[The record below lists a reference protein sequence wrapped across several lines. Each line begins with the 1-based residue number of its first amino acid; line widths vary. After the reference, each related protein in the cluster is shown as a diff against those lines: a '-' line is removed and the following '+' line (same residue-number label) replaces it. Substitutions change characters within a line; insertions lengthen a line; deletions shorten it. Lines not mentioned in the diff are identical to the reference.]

1 MSVAAVYLDASA
13 LVKLVIA
20 EPESP
25 ALIAY
30 LASRPDRATSV
41 ISRIETTRAVAR
53 RGPPTV
59 SQLARVLE
67 RLVLIDLDAAVVA
80 RAAELEPPSVRTL
93 DAIHLASAL
102 ELGDDLA
109 GFVTYDSRLAD
120 AARAI
125 GLEVVAPA

>member
-41 ISRIETTRAVAR
+41 ISRIETMRAVAR
-53 RGPPTV
+53 RGPTV
-59 SQLARVLE
+59 PQLERVLE

-102 ELGDDLA
+102 ELREDLA

-125 GLEVVAPA
+125 GIEAVAPA